1 MHTRYQQLFLQLRQ
15 QLAYDNGKR
24 VRPTTRT
31 DIQSLA
37 ERKKMIYTRTYALI
51 RPRRRQNLR
60 VSYAGEP
67 KTNKRMCGKHLQ
79 KTSKLHPQ
87 RLASKE
93 IQIIE
98 KRVTRP
104 LIIFN

>member
-1 MHTRYQQLFLQLRQ
+1 
-15 QLAYDNGKR
+15 
-24 VRPTTRT
+24 
-31 DIQSLA
+31 
-37 ERKKMIYTRTYALI
+37 MIYTRTYALI

-67 KTNKRMCGKHLQ
+67 KKLKEDVWKASPKKLQ
-79 KTSKLHPQ
+79 KLHPQ
-87 RLASKE
+87 RLASVE